1 MRLTKLFVV
10 VFVALLIVIG
20 AAAVVQLAGRAKTQP
35 ESTNSQDPIKI
46 SIASAVAAE
55 PWVSAAA
62 KEFGGKEYL
71 VNEQK
76 RQIAVEVFP
85 IDGVTALAKWA
96 NGEFQTPPTAW
107 VAESRDWVNQANA
120 VASERT
126 RQDIFLAGGQYRDQS
141 VAMSPEIWAIFKSRG
156 DVLERKFGRPVDWQ
170 VVYAAATSKGW
181 AALGGENG
189 WGRFKLVIPHP
200 KRDPAG
206 LAAIVSAAGAYYEK
220 PAVSADELK
229 DAKFLAWLKEMLNT
243 VVDFQPYGVENML
256 LYGPSAGDAGQVL
269 ENYLLL
275 NADSIEKRWQDGI
288 RVFYPDPVAWY
299 DFPFTIYMGK
309 EKETSAAEKD
319 AAVLFK
325 QFLLAKDQQVA
336 TLRFGLRPAS
346 PDVSLNDPASLINKY
361 ANLGFK
367 ERVPSASKMRQAS
380 RSGLV
385 QLGAWFVDNY
395 ER

>member
-10 VFVALLIVIG
+10 IFVALLIVIG
-20 AAAVVQLAGRAKTQP
+20 AIAAVQFADRANNPVKLVTP
-35 ESTNSQDPIKI
+35 SGPIKI
-46 SIASAVAAE
+46 TIASAVAAE
-55 PWVSAAA
+55 PWISAAA
-62 KEFGGKEYL
+62 KAFSGKEYM
-71 VNEQK
+71 VNDRKQ
-76 RQIAVEVFP
+76 QILVEVFP

-120 VASERT
+120 VAADRT
-126 RQDIFLAGGQYRDQS
+126 KQDIFLAGGQYRDQS
-141 VAMSPEIWAIFKSRG
+141 VSMSPEIWAIFKSRS
-156 DVLERKFGRPVDWQ
+156 DVLQKKFGRPIDWQ
-170 VVYAAATSKGW
+170 VVYLAATSKGW
-181 AALGGENG
+181 ADLGGSSA

-206 LAAIVSAAGAYYEK
+206 LAAIVSAAGAYYDK

-229 DAKFLAWLKEMLNT
+229 DLKFLAWLKDMLNT
-243 VVDFQPYGVENML
+243 VVDFQPYGAENML

-275 NADSIEKRWQDGI
+275 NAESIEKRWQDGI
-288 RVFYPDPVAWY
+288 QVYYPDPVAWY

-319 AAVLFK
+319 AAVSFK
-325 QFLLAKDQQVA
+325 QFLLSKEQQVA

-346 PDVSLNDPASLINKY
+346 PDVATDDPASLIKKY
-361 ANLGFK
+361 AKMGFQ

-380 RSGLV
+380 RTALV
-385 QLGAWFVDNY
+385 QLGTWFVDNY
-395 ER
+395 EK